1 VADNKALLSSNIKE
15 LNQLSTVLVKNRD
28 ALDETLTDAPVALNN
43 LFLAYNESSGTLDTR
58 ANVGETVSKLT
69 STPSVVLCA
78 LVPDAC
84 GPLSSLVKVLGL
96 QRAGA
101 LTESGGLRTSVV
113 GPVDPTLGGLVEVNR

>member
-1 VADNKALLSSNIKE
+1 M
-15 LNQLSTVLVKNRD
+15 KNRA

-43 LFLAYNESSGTLDTR
+43 LFLAYNPGAGTLDTR
-58 ANVGETVSKLT
+58 ANVGETVTKLT
-69 STPSVVLCA
+69 STTSVVLCA

-84 GPLSSLVKVLGL
+84 GPLSSVVKVLGL

-101 LTESGGLRTSVV
+101 LTDSGGLRTSVV